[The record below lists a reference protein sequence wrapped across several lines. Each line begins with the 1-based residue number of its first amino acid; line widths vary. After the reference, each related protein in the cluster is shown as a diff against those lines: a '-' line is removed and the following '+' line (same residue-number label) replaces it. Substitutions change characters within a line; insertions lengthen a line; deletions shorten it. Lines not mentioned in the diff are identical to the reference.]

1 MSKENTLRY
10 QSLISDAKQFEH
22 YASVTRGA
30 ARERWAAKA
39 QEKRIEA
46 AELPDDFVDPPFQ
59 MPAWGTYGT

>member
-10 QSLISDAKQFEH
+10 RYLISDAKQAEY
-22 YASVTRGA
+22 YASVTTGS

-39 QEKRIEA
+39 QELRLAA